1 MKTKELQ
8 RRAVLKG
15 AAATGLVALA
25 ASWGLIGNLAH
36 AANRPQMAF
45 DADDLDGT
53 LKALFG
59 DNGIQDSDA
68 IVVKG
73 PEIAENGAVVPIKV
87 TANLDNVESIAILVP
102 KNPAP
107 MVAAF
112 DLQPGVVPEVS
123 VRIKMGK
130 TSDVVALVKSN
141 GQIFRGASEVKVTIG
156 GCGG

>member
-1 MKTKELQ
+1 MKTHELK

-15 AAATGLVALA
+15 AAATGLVTLA
-25 ASWGLIGNLAH
+25 ASWGLLGNLH
-36 AANRPQMAF
+36 AADRPQMAF
-45 DADDLDGT
+45 DAEDVDGT

-59 DNGIQDSDA
+59 ENGVQDSDA
-68 IVVKG
+68 VTVKG

-87 TANLDNVESIAILVP
+87 TASLDNVESIAILVP
-102 KNPAP
+102 ENPAP

-141 GQIFRGASEVKVTIG
+141 GQIYRGASEVKVTIG

>member
-1 MKTKELQ
+1 MNNSEHQ
-8 RRAVLKG
+8 RRKLLKS
-15 AAATGLVALA
+15 AAATGLVGLA
-25 ASWGLIGNLAH
+25 ASWGLLGNLAH
-36 AANRPQMAF
+36 AARPQMAF
-45 DADDLDGT
+45 DADDVDGT

-59 DNGIQDSDA
+59 EDGIQESDA
-68 IVVKG
+68 ITVKG

-112 DLQPGVVPEVS
+112 DLQPGIVPEVS

>member
-1 MKTKELQ
+1 MIDYELE
-8 RRAVLKG
+8 RRTILKG
-15 AAATGLVALA
+15 AAAGGLVALA
-25 ASWGLIGNLAH
+25 ASWGLSAALVH

-45 DADDLDGT
+45 DAEDIDGT

-59 DNGIQDSDA
+59 ENGVQNSDA

-87 TANLDNVESIAILVP
+87 TANADNVESIAILVP
-102 KNPAP
+102 NNPAP

-112 DLQPGVVPEVS
+112 DLQPGVIPEVS

-141 GQIFRGASEVKVTIG
+141 GQILRGASEVKVTIG

>member
-1 MKTKELQ
+1 MKTKNQQ
-8 RRAVLKG
+8 RRTLLKG
-15 AAATGLVALA
+15 AAAGSLVGLA
-25 ASWGLIGNLAH
+25 ASWGLLGNLAH
-36 AANRPQMAF
+36 AARPQMAF
-45 DADDLDGT
+45 DADDVDAT

-59 DNGIQDSDA
+59 EDAVQDSDT
-68 IVVKG
+68 VNVKG

-87 TANLDNVESIAILVP
+87 TANLENVESIAIIVP
-102 KNPAP
+102 ENPAP

-130 TSDVVALVKSN
+130 TSDVIGLVKSN
-141 GQIFRGASEVKVTIG
+141 GQVYKGASEVKVTIG

>member
-1 MKTKELQ
+1 MKTKNQQ
-8 RRAVLKG
+8 RRTLLKG
-15 AAATGLVALA
+15 AAAGSLVGLA
-25 ASWGLIGNLAH
+25 ASWGLLGNLAH
-36 AANRPQMAF
+36 AARPQMAF
-45 DADDLDGT
+45 DADDVDAT

-59 DNGIQDSDA
+59 EDAVQDSET
-68 IVVKG
+68 VNVKG

-87 TANLDNVESIAILVP
+87 TANLENVESIAIIVP
-102 KNPAP
+102 ENPAP

-130 TSDVVALVKSN
+130 TSDVIGLVKSN
-141 GQIFRGASEVKVTIG
+141 GQVYKGASEVKVTIG

>member
-1 MKTKELQ
+1 MKTKNQQ
-8 RRAVLKG
+8 RRTLLKG
-15 AAATGLVALA
+15 AAASGLVGLA
-25 ASWGLIGNLAH
+25 ASWGLLGNTALA
-36 AANRPQMAF
+36 ARPQMAF
-45 DADDLDGT
+45 DADDVDAA

-59 DNGIQDSDA
+59 EDAIQDSQT
-68 IVVKG
+68 VNVKG

-87 TANLDNVESIAILVP
+87 TANLDSVESIAIIVP
-102 KNPAP
+102 ENPAP

-112 DLQPGVVPEVS
+112 DLQPGVVPEIS

-130 TSDVVALVKSN
+130 TSDVIGLVKAN

>member
-1 MKTKELQ
+1 MKTKNQQ
-8 RRAVLKG
+8 RRTLLKG
-15 AAATGLVALA
+15 AAAGSLVGLA
-25 ASWGLIGNLAH
+25 ASWGLLGNLAH
-36 AANRPQMAF
+36 AARPQMAF
-45 DADDLDGT
+45 DADDVDAT

-59 DNGIQDSDA
+59 EDAVQDSET
-68 IVVKG
+68 VNVKG

-87 TANLDNVESIAILVP
+87 TANLENVESIAIIVP
-102 KNPAP
+102 ENPAP

-130 TSDVVALVKSN
+130 TSDVIGLVKSN
-141 GQIFRGASEVKVTIG
+141 GQVFKGASEVKVTIG

>member
-1 MKTKELQ
+1 MKTKNQQ
-8 RRAVLKG
+8 RRTLLKG
-15 AAATGLVALA
+15 AAAGSLVGLA
-25 ASWGLIGNLAH
+25 ASWGLLGNLAH
-36 AANRPQMAF
+36 AARPQMAF
-45 DADDLDGT
+45 DADDVDAT

-59 DNGIQDSDA
+59 EDAVQDSDT
-68 IVVKG
+68 VNVKG

-87 TANLDNVESIAILVP
+87 TANLENVESIAIIVP
-102 KNPAP
+102 ENPAP

-130 TSDVVALVKSN
+130 TSDVIGLVKSN
-141 GQIFRGASEVKVTIG
+141 GQVFKGASEVKVTIG

>member
-1 MKTKELQ
+1 MKTIQQ
-8 RRAVLKG
+8 RRQVLKG
-15 AAATGLVALA
+15 ALATGLVALA
-25 ASWGLIGNLAH
+25 ASWGMLGNIAH
-36 AANRPQMAF
+36 AARPQMAF
-45 DADDLDGT
+45 DADDMDGT

-59 DNGIQDSDA
+59 EDGIQDTA
-68 IVVKG
+68 EITVKG

-102 KNPAP
+102 ENPAP

-112 DLQPGVVPEVS
+112 DVQPDIVPEVS

-130 TSDVVALVKSN
+130 TSDVIALVKSN
-141 GQIFRGASEVKVTIG
+141 GQIYRGAKEVKVTIG

>member
-1 MKTKELQ
+1 MKNNNLQ
-8 RRAVLKG
+8 RRKLLKG
-15 AAATGLVALA
+15 AAATGLVGLA
-25 ASWGLIGNLAH
+25 ASWGLLGNLSH

-45 DADDLDGT
+45 DADDLDAT

-59 DNGIQDSDA
+59 ENGIQDSDA
-68 IVVKG
+68 ITVKG

-112 DLQPGVVPEVS
+112 DLQPGIVPEVS

-130 TSDVVALVKSN
+130 TSDVIALVKSN
-141 GQIFRGASEVKVTIG
+141 GQVFRGASEVKVTIG

>member
-1 MKTKELQ
+1 MKTKNQQ
-8 RRAVLKG
+8 RRTLLKG
-15 AAATGLVALA
+15 AAAGSLVGLA
-25 ASWGLIGNLAH
+25 ASWGLLGNLAH
-36 AANRPQMAF
+36 AARPQMAF
-45 DADDLDGT
+45 DADDVDAT

-59 DNGIQDSDA
+59 EDAVQDSGT
-68 IVVKG
+68 VNVKG

-87 TANLDNVESIAILVP
+87 TANLENVESIAIIVP
-102 KNPAP
+102 ENPAP

-130 TSDVVALVKSN
+130 TSDVIGLVKSN
-141 GQIFRGASEVKVTIG
+141 GQVYKGASEVKVTIG